1 MAKKTVI
8 KQLITKYAPMKIEME
23 RAILADQAVIVGDQ
37 YHYPD
42 NEQIDA
48 EAVAQEKERE
58 RIVRHINTA
67 QTMDV
72 LLLCE
77 DAIAEQTQE
86 VRELFENKKIELNSE
101 ADEVLEE
108 STSMEEKLEKLGK
121 K

>member
-1 MAKKTVI
+1 
-8 KQLITKYAPMKIEME
+8 
-23 RAILADQAVIVGDQ
+23 VIVGDQ

-101 ADEVLEE
+101 ADEVIAML
-108 STSMEEKLEKLGK
+108 MGK